1 MKTEENVKEE
11 LFRLLKET
19 NDKCETAFNKMV
31 EQVTM
36 PDSVISITNQYK
48 KIVRTQRRRL
58 LCFYLN
64 KDTFWSNLRTQKTF
78 ERIGLSKYIIYFKI
92 IKL

>member
-36 PDSVISITNQYK
+36 LDSVISITNQYK
-48 KIVRTQRRRL
+48 KIVRTQEDY
-58 LCFYLN
+58 C
-64 KDTFWSNLRTQKTF
+64 TFILEKFKNTKNFF

>member
-36 PDSVISITNQYK
+36 LDSVISITNQYK
-48 KIVRTQRRRL
+48 KIVRTQRRL
-58 LCFYLN
+58 LYFYLN
-64 KDTFWSNLRTQKTF
+64 KDTFWRNLRTQKTF
-78 ERIGLSKYIIYFKI
+78 LRE
-92 IKL
+92 